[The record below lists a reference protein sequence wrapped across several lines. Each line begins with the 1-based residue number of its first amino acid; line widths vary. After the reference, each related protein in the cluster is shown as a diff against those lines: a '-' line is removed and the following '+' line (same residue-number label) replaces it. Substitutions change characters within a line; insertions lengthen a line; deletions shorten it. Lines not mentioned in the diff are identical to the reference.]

1 MQIFFDARRKI
12 EILIGNRQINF
23 LNLRKVE
30 KMRHSIILK
39 FTWFIILN
47 LTFAMANSQDQTAL
61 KKIYEEAVQIRQH
74 LHNTP
79 EYSHKEEGTSALVL
93 EYLNASKPDIIHK
106 NIGGYG
112 IVAGFKGRGTGPSVM
127 FRCEMD
133 AIKTDN
139 GCEHLCGHDGHMAI
153 LIGLSRILAQ
163 NRDFDGTVWLLFQPA
178 EEIGEGAALMAKEL
192 KKLGVKFDY
201 SFALHNNPGYPLNTI
216 IVHEGVYAAGSVGME
231 IKFKGSPSH
240 AAYPEQALSPYDAII
255 ETAAYM
261 KKLNRQKESFS
272 DFILGTVVNITLG
285 EVNYGV
291 TPGEGYLRMTLRSF
305 ADNDLEK
312 LCKMMED
319 FAKEKASRDKLQV
332 SFAYFDRFP
341 ATVNNSKAN
350 NLVTESAKK
359 LGLDINQAKEPG
371 RGSDDFAFFAF
382 ESQSSFFDIG
392 NGTDGEDIH
401 RSGYKFSDKI
411 IGTAIGL
418 YRTMIYDL
426 KIK

>member
-1 MQIFFDARRKI
+1 
-12 EILIGNRQINF
+12 
-23 LNLRKVE
+23 
-30 KMRHSIILK
+30 MRHSIILK

-47 LTFAMANSQDQTAL
+47 LSFAMANSQDQTAL
-61 KKIYEEAVQIRQH
+61 RKIYDEAVQIRQN
-74 LHNTP
+74 LHKIP
-79 EYSHKEEGTSALVL
+79 EYSHKEEKTSALVL
-93 EYLNASKPDIIHK
+93 DYLRASKPDILHK

-112 IVAGFKGRGTGPSVM
+112 IVAGFKGKHEGPAVM
-127 FRCEMD
+127 FRCELD

-163 NRDFDGTVWLLFQPA
+163 NRDFNGTLWLLFQPA
-178 EEIGEGAALMAKEL
+178 EEIGEGAAIMAKEL
-192 KKLGVKFDY
+192 QNLGVKFDY

-216 IVHEGVYAAGSVGME
+216 IIHEGVYAAGSVGME
-231 IKFKGSPSH
+231 IKFKGAPSH
-240 AAYPEQALSPYDAII
+240 AAYPEQAVSPYNAIT

-261 KKLNRQKESFS
+261 QKLNSQKESFS

-285 EVNYGV
+285 EINYGV

-305 ADNDLEK
+305 ADKDLEK
-312 LCKMMED
+312 LCTMMES
-319 FAKEKASRDKLQV
+319 FAKERGKRDNLGV

-341 ATVNNSKAN
+341 ATVNNSMVN
-350 NLVTESAKK
+350 NLVKESAAK
-359 LGLDINQAKEPG
+359 LGLDITQANEPG

-392 NGTDGEDIH
+392 NGTEGEDIH
-401 RSGYKFSDKI
+401 RSGYKFSDEI
-411 IGTAIGL
+411 METAIKL
-418 YRTMIYDL
+418 YTTMIYDI

>member
-1 MQIFFDARRKI
+1 MDSFFDARRKI

-23 LNLRKVE
+23 LILRKVE

-47 LTFAMANSQDQTAL
+47 LSFAMANSQDQTAL

-79 EYSHKEEGTSALVL
+79 EYSHKEERTSALVL
-93 EYLNASKPDIIHK
+93 EFLKASKPDIIHK

-112 IVAGFKGRGTGPSVM
+112 IVAGFKGNGTGPSVM
-127 FRCEMD
+127 FRCELD

-178 EEIGEGAALMAKEL
+178 EEIGEGAALMVKDL
-192 KKLGVKFDY
+192 QKLGVKFDY
-201 SFALHNNPGYPLNTI
+201 SFALHNNPGYPLNSI
-216 IVHEGVYAAGSVGME
+216 LVHEGVYAAGSVGME

-240 AAYPEQALSPYDAII
+240 AAYPEQAISPFNAIV

-261 KKLNRQKESFS
+261 KKLNLQKDIFS
-272 DFILGTVVNITLG
+272 GFILGTVVNITLG
-285 EVNYGV
+285 EINYGV

-305 ADNDLEK
+305 ADKDLEK
-312 LCKMMED
+312 LCIMMEK
-319 FAKEKASRDKLQV
+319 FAKEQASKDKLQV

-341 ATVNNSKAN
+341 ATVNNSTSNKMII
-350 NLVTESAKK
+350 ESAQK
-359 LGLDINQAKEPG
+359 LGLDIVHAKEPG

-382 ESQSSFFDIG
+382 GSPSSYFDIG
-392 NGTDGEDIH
+392 NGTAGEDIH
-401 RSGYKFSDKI
+401 RSGYKFSDEI
-411 IGTAIGL
+411 METAINL
-418 YRTMIYDL
+418 YRTLIYEL